1 MFKFIENSP
10 SCFHAIKTITEE
22 LKNEQPEMKTVTK
35 TIELV
40 KEDKK
45 WKVVSNDELIDA
57 LLPGFQEAI
66 NELG

>member
-1 MFKFIENSP
+1 MIVLTKSD
-10 SCFHAIKTITEE
+10 
-22 LKNEQPEMKTVTK
+22 TVDEDF
-35 TIELV
+35 IELV

-45 WKVVSNDELIDA
+45 WKVVSNDELIDS

>member
-1 MFKFIENSP
+1 MEKYL
-10 SCFHAIKTITEE
+10 TEE

-45 WKVVSNDELIDA
+45 WKVVSNDELIDS